1 MVYVVMRWWFPTH
14 VSEETNKVYQKA
26 VKDGFPKPVGEVV
39 VTGAQNITREGVVGM
54 SFVKVAPE
62 EISQAMT
69 RAFNIMAPYAEIEG
83 YEFAVE
89 IWGDITET
97 GE

>member
-1 MVYVVMRWWFPTH
+1 MVYVVMRWWYPTH
-14 VSEETNKVYQKA
+14 VVAEANKVYQKA
-26 VKDGFPKPVGEVV
+26 VKDGFPKPVGQVV
-39 VTGAQNITREGVVGM
+39 VTGAEHLNKEGAEGM
-54 SFVKVAPE
+54 SFVKVSPE

-89 IWGDITET
+89 VWGDLTEA